1 MSDMDFTYQINP
13 CGTVSGSKCSGSNIV
28 VCQEWSGGSKVL
40 GVAENRTITQV
51 SGGVDI
57 RVSGG
62 APASQCD
69 GEPNNSEIE
78 IVCEQ
83 GVPPYFTF
91 DRYDA
96 ATCTWMFKA
105 KTSAGCGPA
114 PPPTPPSP
122 PSPPAPPLW
131 EGQYTVSDEY
141 ACNTTVCCCP
151 AKHATVIVGESVDP
165 SGSATVVMEALSVGA
180 CASPGALWTAKGQL
194 ASKNTISASFT
205 FSSAI
210 TPTQGTASIIGRE
223 LTVIQ
228 QSSEQCYFTAS

>member
-1 MSDMDFTYQINP
+1 MGGGLDKEFTVSDMDFTYQINP
-13 CGTVSGSKCSGSNIV
+13 CGTVSGSKCSGTNIV

-40 GVAENRTITQV
+40 GVAENRTITQG

-83 GVPPYFTF
+83 GVQPYFTF
-91 DRYDA
+91 DKYDA

-131 EGQYTVSDEY
+131 EGQYTVS
-141 ACNTTVCCCP
+141 
-151 AKHATVIVGESVDP
+151 VGESVDP

>member
-1 MSDMDFTYQINP
+1 MGRFHAHFRMKLLFAIALACLVAAAAGAACSGSLAGLDKEFTVSDMDFTYQINP

-57 RVSGG
+57 RASGG

-69 GEPNNSEIE
+69 GEPNNSEFE

-83 GVPPYFTF
+83 GVQPYFTF
-91 DRYDA
+91 DKYDA

-122 PSPPAPPLW
+122 P
-131 EGQYTVSDEY
+131 V
-141 ACNTTVCCCP
+141 
-151 AKHATVIVGESVDP
+151 
-165 SGSATVVMEALSVGA
+165 
-180 CASPGALWTAKGQL
+180 SPG
-194 ASKNTISASFT
+194 
-205 FSSAI
+205 SSAL
-210 TPTQGTASIIGRE
+210 GRP
-223 LTVIQ
+223 IHG
-228 QSSEQCYFTAS
+228 